1 MATDRSGIK
10 EGGLGMCTLQGKALL
25 TYYPETTS
33 WQRVGASMP
42 DFHSQ
47 LFGMEQTQPG
57 MRIV

>member
-1 MATDRSGIK
+1 
-10 EGGLGMCTLQGKALL
+10 MCTLQGKALL

-47 LFGMEQTQPG
+47 LFGMEQTRPG